1 MVKIS
6 VCIGSAC
13 HLKGA
18 YNVINAFQQAV
29 EKHKLAEKV
38 EIAGSFCTG
47 HCGENVSLLVG
58 KEGSEPVYYGVAP
71 EEAEEF
77 FESTVLK
84 LV

>member
-18 YNVINAFQQAV
+18 YNVINSFQQAV
-29 EKHKLAEKV
+29 EKHKLADKV

-47 HCGENVSLLVG
+47 HCGENVSLLLENG
-58 KEGSEPVYYGVAP
+58 GEPKYYGVKP
-71 EEAEEF
+71 EVADEF
-77 FESTVLK
+77 FEQTVMPL
-84 LV
+84 L

>member
-18 YNVINAFQQAV
+18 YNVINALQQAV
-29 EKHKLAEKV
+29 EKHKLADKV

-58 KEGSEPVYYGVAP
+58 NENSEPVYYGVAP
-71 EEAEEF
+71 EQADEF
-77 FESTVLK
+77 FENTILPM
-84 LV
+84 L

>member
-29 EKHKLAEKV
+29 EKHKLADKV

-47 HCGENVSLLVG
+47 HCGENVSILISKG
-58 KEGSEPVYYGVAP
+58 ESEPVYYGVSP

-77 FESTVLK
+77 FDNIVLK
-84 LV
+84 ML